1 MSVSKSKGNS
11 DANSVQSLFQKLLV
25 GIDISNQSSE
35 LRLVAYLARN
45 FNSDVTICNITNI
58 ATSVKGDEVDGKPVT
73 IEENKTHKAIEE
85 MVHKEFGDYAK
96 KVEIKILHGDPAERI
111 VEYAEYCNS
120 DLIVVGSRRQG
131 AMKRALLGSVSSS
144 VVSKAK
150 KSVLVLK
157 Q

>member
-1 MSVSKSKGNS
+1 MSENKSEGNL
-11 DANSVQSLFQKLLV
+11 DANSVQSPFQQLLV
-25 GIDISNQSSE
+25 GIDISNQTSE

-45 FNSDVTICNITNI
+45 FNSHVTICNVTNI

-73 IEENKTHKAIEE
+73 QEENKTHKAIEE

-96 KVEIKILHGDPAERI
+96 EVEIRILHGDPAERI

-131 AMKRALLGSVSSS
+131 ALKKALLGSVSSS
-144 VVSKAK
+144 VVSRSKR
-150 KSVLVLK
+150 SVLILK